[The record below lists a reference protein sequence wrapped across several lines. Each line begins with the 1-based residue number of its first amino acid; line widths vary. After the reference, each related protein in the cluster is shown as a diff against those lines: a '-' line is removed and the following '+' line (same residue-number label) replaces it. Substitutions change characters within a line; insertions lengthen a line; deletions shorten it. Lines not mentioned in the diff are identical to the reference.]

1 MRFQLP
7 ARRGRAVRLGI
18 ALGLAGALVLW
29 EVLHSAGAPYPR
41 GPLTVATG
49 VPSGVYQK
57 YGELLQ
63 GDLRRDLPGVA
74 VRLKASQGS
83 VQNLEYL
90 ASGQADFTFT
100 QADAAADYHG
110 PGASH
115 LRAVARLYDDYMQ
128 LIVPAR
134 SKVNSVRDLR
144 GLRVGI
150 GQPGSG
156 VSLIARR
163 LLKAARLDADRDLK
177 AVPAGVDTAP
187 GLLESGKL
195 DAFFWSG
202 GLPTLAIQQLARE
215 YPIKLVPLADVIQP
229 LHQLGAAAD
238 FYRAAVM
245 PPDAYPNVQHGQS
258 IETIAV
264 ANLLVTTDRTDPA
277 LVQRVTQTVIDSR
290 DSIGAVVH
298 SAQQVDLRTAIFTDP
313 LPLHEGARRYY
324 LSVKP

>member
-1 MRFQLP
+1 MRFRLP
-7 ARRGRAVRLGI
+7 VRRRRAVRVGT
-18 ALGLAGALVLW
+18 ALGLGVVLVLW
-29 EVLHSAGAPYPR
+29 VVLHSTAQPYPR
-41 GPLTVATG
+41 GPVTVATG
-49 VPSGVYQK
+49 VPDGVYQK
-57 YGELLQ
+57 YGQLLQ

-74 VRLKASQGS
+74 VRLKPSQGS

-90 ASGQADFTFT
+90 ASGQADFTFS

-110 PGASH
+110 PGATH

-128 LIVPAR
+128 LVVPAG
-134 SKVNSVRDLR
+134 SKVKSVYDLR

-163 LLKAARLDADRDLK
+163 LLKAAGLDADRDLT

-187 GLLESGKL
+187 SLLRSGRL

-202 GLPTLAIQQLARE
+202 GLPTLAIQRLAGQ
-215 YPIKLVPLADVIQP
+215 YPVKLVPLDDVIKP
-229 LHQLGAAAD
+229 LHRLGAAAD

-258 IETIAV
+258 VETIAV